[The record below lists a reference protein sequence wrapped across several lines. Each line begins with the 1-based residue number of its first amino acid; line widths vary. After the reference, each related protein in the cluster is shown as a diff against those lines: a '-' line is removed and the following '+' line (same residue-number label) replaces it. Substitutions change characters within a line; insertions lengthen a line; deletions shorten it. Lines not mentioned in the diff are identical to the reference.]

1 MNLSYEPIIWTYHTN
16 HIIWII
22 SYEPIIW
29 TYSYEP
35 VQARFMKAVFEFD
48 HDKNIMSNWGAS
60 EAFLVDP
67 NRPWMISMETLPWL
81 MGKYPLV
88 SLWQSGKPDGQFS
101 MACLMVHNLW
111 VTVQGWSPNT
121 MSYSLM
127 STTWCQQYDVTN
139 MMSYNMMSPTWCQQ
153 HDVRNMMSTKW
164 CHQMRCLQ
172 IDVYKQVTKSI
183 LSRSTNRISASCRNE
198 TRLQQSS
205 AETWWDHRPQ
215 KRFDGFQM
223 F

>member
-1 MNLSYEPIIWTYHTN
+1 MNLSYEPIIWTYHMN

-67 NRPWMISMETLPWL
+67 NHPWMTSMENLLRL

-127 STTWCQQYDVTN
+127 STTWCHTYDVTNMMSPTWCQQYDVTN
-139 MMSYNMMSPTWCQQ
+139 MMSTTWCPKHDVNKMMSS
-153 HDVRNMMSTKW
+153 NAMSPNW
-164 CHQMRCLQ
+164 CLQ
-172 IDVYKQVTKSI
+172 TI
-183 LSRSTNRISASCRNE
+183 LIRSTNRNS
-198 TRLQQSS
+198 
-205 AETWWDHRPQ
+205 
-215 KRFDGFQM
+215 
-223 F
+223 

>member
-29 TYSYEP
+29 TISCEP
-35 VQARFMKAVFEFD
+35 VQARFRKAVLEFD
-48 HDKNIMSNWGAS
+48 HDKDIMSNWGAS

-67 NRPWMISMETLPWL
+67 NRPWMTSMENLLRL

-127 STTWCQQYDVTN
+127 STTWCQQYDVT
-139 MMSYNMMSPTWCQQ
+139 
-153 HDVRNMMSTKW
+153 NMMSTKW